1 MEIRRRSLNNLKPII
16 GIVLIMLAVTGL
28 VYWETTGRERILTDP
43 VLVAT
48 DTIREGTLVTETHFT
63 VLTVEKNKKIEEA
76 IGPEALGSILGKT
89 TKQTILKNGQV
100 SLSYFREDDIAM
112 VSDQSIFVIPTD
124 WISMRSS
131 TLRRGDL
138 VGLFDSKTMLWIGT
152 YQIAFVKD
160 SNEIEV
166 RNTDNREF
174 SPMLE
179 RLDATSVISH
189 IEIITELEGYRKI
202 ADHVRNNPESSLLIV
217 QQTGRES

>member
-1 MEIRRRSLNNLKPII
+1 
-16 GIVLIMLAVTGL
+16 
-28 VYWETTGRERILTDP
+28 
-43 VLVAT
+43 
-48 DTIREGTLVTETHFT
+48 
-63 VLTVEKNKKIEEA
+63 
-76 IGPEALGSILGKT
+76 
-89 TKQTILKNGQV
+89 
-100 SLSYFREDDIAM
+100 
-112 VSDQSIFVIPTD
+112 
-124 WISMRSS
+124 
-131 TLRRGDL
+131 
-138 VGLFDSKTMLWIGT
+138 MLWIGT